1 MSLSGT
7 TDVQNEQNGLPPW
20 AIAVIAIS
28 IVLVT
33 VIVVVVII
41 LVTRNNAR
49 KRAVREARDANKR
62 QMGI

>member
-7 TDVQNEQNGLPPW
+7 TDIQNEQSGLPPW
-20 AIAVIAIS
+20 AIAVIVIS
-28 IVLVT
+28 IILVT
-33 VIVVVVII
+33 VVVVVIVI

-49 KRAVREARDANKR
+49 KRAVREAKAASKR